1 MAIIKLNATQG
12 LTGTLPAVS
21 GANLTNIDA
30 GKILQVVQGLS
41 SSVVTTT
48 SSSYVTSGLSAAI
61 TPSATSSKILI
72 NVNHFMNNGGGN
84 GEMICTIYKGSSNII
99 TAGSSDCYAQNFNSA
114 GRQDT
119 QGSFS
124 FLDSPSTTN
133 ATTYTMYFLAQGG
146 TAQVIGEGT
155 TASIMLME
163 VAG

>member
-72 NVNHFMNNGGGN
+72 NVNHFMNNGASN
-84 GEMICTIYKGSSNII
+84 GEMICTIYRGSSNII
-99 TAGSSDCYAQNFNSA
+99 TDGSSNCYAQNFDSS

-124 FLDSPSTTN
+124 FLDSPSTTD
-133 ATTYTMYFLAQGG
+133 ATVYTMYFLAQGG
-146 TAQVIGEGT
+146 TAQVVGEGT
-155 TASIMLME
+155 TATIILQE
-163 VAG
+163 VLA